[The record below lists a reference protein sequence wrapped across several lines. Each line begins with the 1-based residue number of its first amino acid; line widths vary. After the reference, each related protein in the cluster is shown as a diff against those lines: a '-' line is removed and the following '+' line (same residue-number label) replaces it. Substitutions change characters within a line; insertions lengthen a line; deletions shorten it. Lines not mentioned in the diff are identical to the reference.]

1 MLYYKIM
8 VLLIQQDK
16 SKSTPSRARSREEAI
31 ALAEQIATETNA
43 INHLQSGRYLFT
55 STTSR
60 KKWVLGAVSQG
71 RLEQDWV
78 EEYLQALELEYTG
91 VTTEEVTFQGWK
103 TLLFSAQRNDY
114 VEDDNEILEQFQL
127 RSISRRDFLL
137 QEFLIPQDETD
148 SALREGAKRLLSTA
162 LEEELERILKD
173 PPEKA
178 FAGHPVHYILETD
191 DPKVRRNML
200 KILLRALYSRG
211 RLCSRRVTAI
221 QIDDEQQDLIRSC
234 VGGAMVLSWPSEE
247 EEDDFVRSSVDD
259 IQKAMELMR
268 EYQSQ
273 VLTVLCLPRTCRKQK
288 DTLLKFV
295 DNCVFVEIREDM
307 VSGQR
312 AKRYLRSLA
321 QEKCQGPDRLLYRKV
336 NQCQKD
342 FLPAELNRIFE
353 DWLNVRLR
361 TKIYPQYAG
370 LQSVGRQLAEQKP
383 QGSAY
388 EKLHNMIGLDAAK
401 EVIDRALNFYKAQ
414 KLWKA
419 KGLQGNQPAM
429 HMVFTGNPGT
439 AKTTV
444 ARLFAQILKENG
456 VLSEGRLYEVGRA
469 DLVGKYVGW
478 TAQIVKNK
486 FKQAKGS
493 VLFID
498 EAYALL
504 EDRSGLY
511 GDEAINTIVQE
522 MENHRE
528 DLVVIFAGYPKEMEA
543 FLARNPGLRSRIAF
557 HLPFE
562 DYSARELYQIAR
574 LLAEEKGMSFA
585 PQVEEKLIPIFQD
598 ALQTEGFGNGRFA
611 RNLVEQAQMKQADRL
626 MRCDLD
632 DLTKDEV
639 TTLLPDD
646 FEPPQKKKIRKLPIG
661 FAV

>member
-1 MLYYKIM
+1 MLYYKIT

-16 SKSTPSRARSREEAI
+16 SKSTPSRAHSREEAI
-31 ALAEQIATETNA
+31 ALAEQIATETNV

-91 VTTEEVTFQGWK
+91 VITEEVTFQGWK

-127 RSISRRDFLL
+127 RSISRRDFLI
-137 QEFLIPQDETD
+137 QEFLIPQAETD

-173 PPEKA
+173 PPEKE

-247 EEDDFVRSSVDD
+247 EEDDVVRSSVDD

-273 VLTVLCLPRTCRKQK
+273 VLTVLCLPRTCHKQK

-321 QEKCQGPDRLLYRKV
+321 QEKCQIPDRLLYRKV
-336 NQCQKD
+336 NQCEKG

-370 LQSVGRQLAEQKP
+370 LQS
-383 QGSAY
+383 
-388 EKLHNMIGLDAAK
+388 
-401 EVIDRALNFYKAQ
+401 
-414 KLWKA
+414 
-419 KGLQGNQPAM
+419 
-429 HMVFTGNPGT
+429 
-439 AKTTV
+439 
-444 ARLFAQILKENG
+444 
-456 VLSEGRLYEVGRA
+456 VGRA

-528 DLVVIFAGYPKEMEA
+528 DMVVIFAGYPKEMEA

-632 DLTKDEV
+632 CLTKDAV
-639 TTLLPDD
+639 TTLLPED

>member
-1 MLYYKIM
+1 MLYYKIT

-91 VTTEEVTFQGWK
+91 VITEEVTFQGWK

-127 RSISRRDFLL
+127 RSISRRDFLI
-137 QEFLIPQDETD
+137 QEFLIPQAETD

-173 PPEKA
+173 PPEKE

-247 EEDDFVRSSVDD
+247 EEDDVVRSSVDD

-273 VLTVLCLPRTCRKQK
+273 VLTVLCLPRTCHKQK

-321 QEKCQGPDRLLYRKV
+321 QEKCQIPDRLLYRKV
-336 NQCQKD
+336 NQCEKG

-370 LQSVGRQLAEQKP
+370 LQS
-383 QGSAY
+383 
-388 EKLHNMIGLDAAK
+388 
-401 EVIDRALNFYKAQ
+401 
-414 KLWKA
+414 
-419 KGLQGNQPAM
+419 
-429 HMVFTGNPGT
+429 
-439 AKTTV
+439 
-444 ARLFAQILKENG
+444 
-456 VLSEGRLYEVGRA
+456 VGRA

-528 DLVVIFAGYPKEMEA
+528 DMVVIFAGYPKEMEA

-632 DLTKDEV
+632 CLTKDAV
-639 TTLLPDD
+639 TTLLPED

>member
-1 MLYYKIM
+1 M
-8 VLLIQQDK
+8 
-16 SKSTPSRARSREEAI
+16 
-31 ALAEQIATETNA
+31 
-43 INHLQSGRYLFT
+43 
-55 STTSR
+55 
-60 KKWVLGAVSQG
+60 
-71 RLEQDWV
+71 
-78 EEYLQALELEYTG
+78 
-91 VTTEEVTFQGWK
+91 
-103 TLLFSAQRNDY
+103 
-114 VEDDNEILEQFQL
+114 
-127 RSISRRDFLL
+127 
-137 QEFLIPQDETD
+137 
-148 SALREGAKRLLSTA
+148 
-162 LEEELERILKD
+162 
-173 PPEKA
+173 
-178 FAGHPVHYILETD
+178 
-191 DPKVRRNML
+191 
-200 KILLRALYSRG
+200 
-211 RLCSRRVTAI
+211 
-221 QIDDEQQDLIRSC
+221 
-234 VGGAMVLSWPSEE
+234 
-247 EEDDFVRSSVDD
+247 
-259 IQKAMELMR
+259 
-268 EYQSQ
+268 
-273 VLTVLCLPRTCRKQK
+273 
-288 DTLLKFV
+288 
-295 DNCVFVEIREDM
+295 
-307 VSGQR
+307 
-312 AKRYLRSLA
+312 
-321 QEKCQGPDRLLYRKV
+321 
-336 NQCQKD
+336 
-342 FLPAELNRIFE
+342 
-353 DWLNVRLR
+353 RLR

-444 ARLFAQILKENG
+444 ARLFAQILKEKG
-456 VLSEGRLYEVGRA
+456 VLTEGRLYEVGRA

-528 DLVVIFAGYPKEMEA
+528 DMVVIFAGDPKEMEA

-632 DLTKDEV
+632 CLTKDAV
-639 TTLLPDD
+639 TTLLPED

>member
-91 VTTEEVTFQGWK
+91 VITEEVTFQGWK

-127 RSISRRDFLL
+127 RSISRRNFLL
-137 QEFLIPQDETD
+137 QEFLIPQAETD

-321 QEKCQGPDRLLYRKV
+321 WKSARSRTACCTAKST
-336 NQCQKD
+336 
-342 FLPAELNRIFE
+342 
-353 DWLNVRLR
+353 NVRRAFFPLNSTGYLR
-361 TKIYPQYAG
+361 
-370 LQSVGRQLAEQKP
+370 
-383 QGSAY
+383 
-388 EKLHNMIGLDAAK
+388 IG
-401 EVIDRALNFYKAQ
+401 
-414 KLWKA
+414 
-419 KGLQGNQPAM
+419 
-429 HMVFTGNPGT
+429 
-439 AKTTV
+439 
-444 ARLFAQILKENG
+444 
-456 VLSEGRLYEVGRA
+456 
-469 DLVGKYVGW
+469 
-478 TAQIVKNK
+478 
-486 FKQAKGS
+486 
-493 VLFID
+493 
-498 EAYALL
+498 
-504 EDRSGLY
+504 
-511 GDEAINTIVQE
+511 
-522 MENHRE
+522 
-528 DLVVIFAGYPKEMEA
+528 
-543 FLARNPGLRSRIAF
+543 
-557 HLPFE
+557 
-562 DYSARELYQIAR
+562 
-574 LLAEEKGMSFA
+574 
-585 PQVEEKLIPIFQD
+585 
-598 ALQTEGFGNGRFA
+598 
-611 RNLVEQAQMKQADRL
+611 
-626 MRCDLD
+626 
-632 DLTKDEV
+632 
-639 TTLLPDD
+639 
-646 FEPPQKKKIRKLPIG
+646 
-661 FAV
+661 